1 MDNTDKYIGMILD
14 NRYEILEQVGAGG
27 MAVVYKARCHRL
39 NRLVAVKILREEYAK
54 DDDFRRRFHAE
65 SQAVAMLSHPNIVAV
80 YDVNKTREIEY
91 LVMELI
97 DGITLKQ
104 YMSRRGVLNW
114 REALHF
120 TTQIVRALDHAHSR
134 GIIHRDIKPHNIMVL
149 RDGSVKVADF
159 GIARF
164 AASQNTLTQEALGS
178 VHYISPEQAK
188 GSHIDARSDIY
199 SVGVVLYEMLTG
211 RLPFEGDSAVSV
223 AIQHINSMPLSPRE
237 IVPTIPEGLEEIT
250 MKAMASDLSKRYLS
264 ANEMYRDLE
273 EFRKNPGIVFNYNLN
288 DYEISPDSVQEPTK
302 KLPAVE
308 AGRHT
313 PKPGANS
320 GAIRK
325 KESTMTKSKRNQGR
339 SLAMFF
345 AVIAVLMFVSGLVFF
360 LWKVVGPIIDPQL
373 DSIPVPELEG
383 QMIEDVLNNPEY
395 TENFEIVQNG
405 DGVYHDSLPGT
416 IIEQKPK
423 ASRRAKK
430 GETIVVTV
438 SKGKK
443 FIEIEGYKDM
453 EWRNAESALKK
464 LGIQVK
470 EVIYETSDEVLK
482 DNVIRTDPPEG
493 STLLEGESVTLYVS
507 LGPAVSKVKMPKLI
521 GRTEEAAISAIEN
534 AKLSLGGITRV
545 ESDSPQGEVVWQSVE
560 EGLEID
566 EGTVVS
572 LQISLG
578 PPDTPS
584 PTPSD
589 PVQTEDPGNGNGNGS
604 GNGNGNGNGDGTVT
618 KDITIKL
625 DTSKEKIL
633 VAVKVNGST
642 VYEKEVSTAQEYL
655 KVPITGKGSVY
666 VEVFFDGY
674 LTYSDPY
681 KLSD

>member
-1 MDNTDKYIGMILD
+1 MDNTDKYIGMMLD

-104 YMSRRGVLNW
+104 YMNRRGVLNW

-237 IVPTIPEGLEEIT
+237 IVPTIPVGLEEIT
-250 MKAMASDLSKRYLS
+250 MKAMAADLSKRYMS

-273 EFRKNPGIVFNYNLN
+273 EFRKNPNIVFNYNLS
-288 DYEISPDSVQEPTK
+288 DYEVSPDSVQEPTK

-308 AGRHT
+308 TGKHIS
-313 PKPGANS
+313 KPAADS
-320 GAIRK
+320 GETRK
-325 KESTMTKSKRNQGR
+325 KELTMTKRKQNQGR

-345 AVIAVLMFVSGLVFF
+345 AVMAVLLFVGGLVFF
-360 LWKVVGPIIDPQL
+360 LWKVVGPIINPEL
-373 DSIPVPELEG
+373 DSIQVPKLEG
-383 QMIEDVLNNPEY
+383 QMLEDVLGNEEY
-395 TENFEIVQNG
+395 TENFVIVPNG
-405 DGVYHDSLPGT
+405 EGVYHDSQPGT
-416 IIEQKPK
+416 IIDQKPK
-423 ASRRAKK
+423 AGRKAKK
-430 GETIVVTV
+430 GDTISVTV

-443 FIEIEGYKDM
+443 FIVIEGYKNM

-464 LGIQVK
+464 LGIQIK
-470 EVIYETSDEVLK
+470 EIKYETSDEVLK

-493 STLLEGESVTLYVS
+493 STLLEGESIILYVS
-507 LGPAVSKVKMPKLI
+507 LGPAVNTVQMPALV
-521 GRTEEAAISAIEN
+521 GRTEEAALRAIEN
-534 AKLSLGGITRV
+534 AKLSLGKITRV
-545 ESDSPQGEVVWQSVE
+545 ESPSPEGEVIWQSVE
-560 EGLEID
+560 AGLEVD

-578 PPDTPS
+578 PPLTPS
-584 PTPSD
+584 PSPSQ
-589 PVQTEDPGNGNGNGS
+589 PAQSEDPGGNGNTG
-604 GNGNGNGNGDGTVT
+604 GDTVT
-618 KDITIKL
+618 KEITIKL
-625 DTSKEKIL
+625 DQSKETLL

-642 VYEKEVSTAQEYL
+642 VFEKEVDTEQGYI
-655 KVPITGKGSVY
+655 KVPITGKGTVY
-666 VEVFFDGY
+666 VEVFFDGQ
-674 LTYSDPY
+674 LTYSDPFT
-681 KLSD
+681 LTD